1 MPLFTCPGLPE
12 IEVESDQRPQVVK
25 ARALCKTKQFVWLN
39 NDDGEGDPMFQGRS
53 NSRHGDNG
61 ADDDYVLAGGID
73 CFIPE

>member
-1 MPLFTCPGLPE
+1 M
-12 IEVESDQRPQVVK
+12 VK